1 MGHSNEN
8 NNSPEHGQ
16 KTLSLAEINHS
27 SLNLDLLPDKGNSD
41 NSNIIVIPSESPNKY
56 RDSIDSVAGDKSHEQ
71 WISEMRESMKI
82 VLIYTMITGILLS
95 NYEIKS
101 SKSKRRSVIASSKVR
116 KYKLLRIKK
125 TIKNI

>member
-8 NNSPEHGQ
+8 NASPEHGQ

-27 SLNLDLLPDKGNSD
+27 SLNLDLLPEKGNSD
-41 NSNIIVIPSESPNKY
+41 NSNIILIPFDSHNKC

-95 NYEIKS
+95 NHEIKV
-101 SKSKRRSVIASSKVR
+101 SKSKRRSVVSSAKVQ
-116 KYKLLRIKK
+116 KIISYIKLFYPS
-125 TIKNI
+125 